1 MELRRRK
8 LLPEHKRFV
17 RRCSLMLQ
25 RAGGNACPLK
35 SVFVCCRK
43 LYYRP
48 RMRRIKLTAAFQN
61 RPSEGGRGIAPLCST
76 LPHGL
81 LRNPMTES
89 SAKLR
94 LFSASGGAPH
104 QLKGKDHP
112 IIEQRRGRGGSRGR
126 SREDRGCSSPG
137 AQNGSPSRRC
147 PNRRHGSRGA
157 NLHYRGTHA

>member
-112 IIEQRRGRGGSRGR
+112 IIEQRRGRGGSRG
-126 SREDRGCSSPG
+126 SCGDRRG
-137 AQNGSPSRRC
+137 RRC
-147 PNRRHGSRGA
+147 SGSQTGSTSRCRPNCRHGPRGA
-157 NLHYRGTHA
+157 SLHYRGTHA